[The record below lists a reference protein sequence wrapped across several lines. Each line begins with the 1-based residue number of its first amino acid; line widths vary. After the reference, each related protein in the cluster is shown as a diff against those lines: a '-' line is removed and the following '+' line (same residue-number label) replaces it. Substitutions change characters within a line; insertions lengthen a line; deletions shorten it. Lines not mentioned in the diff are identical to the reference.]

1 MGHGGDSIA
10 DREPCPWRIIDDV
23 GGAFSM
29 GAIGGGVFHSVKGS
43 FNAPSGA
50 RLKGSINAVSAR
62 GPILGGQF
70 AVWGGL
76 FACCDCTLTS
86 IRGKEDPW
94 NSIIS
99 GAATGGTLAI
109 RAGPKA
115 AASAAVVGGVLL
127 ALIEGMGIMV
137 TKMMSP
143 QLPGPEELAAM
154 GAIDPTAPPTSGGL
168 MGTGSGMSSSA
179 PPPPTEPLSP
189 NVADGEGG
197 SGGSDGANPFAVLA
211 GGGGSSGGDFGTY
224 GSATTFSSE
233 SSEGKG
239 SSGGGG
245 WWPFGGK
252 S

>member
-1 MGHGGDSIA
+1 M
-10 DREPCPWRIIDDV
+10 
-23 GGAFSM
+23 
-29 GAIGGGVFHSVKGS
+29 
-43 FNAPSGA
+43 
-50 RLKGSINAVSAR
+50 
-62 GPILGGQF
+62 
-70 AVWGGL
+70 
-76 FACCDCTLTS
+76 
-86 IRGKEDPW
+86 
-94 NSIIS
+94 
-99 GAATGGTLAI
+99 AI

-168 MGTGSGMSSSA
+168 MGTGLGMSSSA

-197 SGGSDGANPFAVLA
+197 SGGGDGANPFAVLA

-233 SSEGKG
+233 SPEGKG
-239 SSGGGG
+239 GSGGGG